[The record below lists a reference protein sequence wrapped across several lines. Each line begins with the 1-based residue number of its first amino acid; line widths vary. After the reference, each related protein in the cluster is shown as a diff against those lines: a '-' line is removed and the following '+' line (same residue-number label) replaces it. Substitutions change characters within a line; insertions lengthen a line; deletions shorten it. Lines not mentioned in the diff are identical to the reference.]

1 MIDLS
6 IFDLLEPK
14 AKDTSCGVRD
24 GGVTFVYHKNGKRI
38 VFSKRVLH
46 LLGDPDRVQFGFIEG
61 YLVISSGKNEDG
73 FSLKDM
79 NKSRVIYNAPLIK
92 EILNFFKIP
101 YDERFCKTF
110 SEIEEIE
117 GMKNAVAL
125 KMQG

>member
-6 IFDLLEPK
+6 CFDLLEPK

-24 GGVTFVYHKNGKRI
+24 GGITFVYHKNGKRI
-38 VFSKRVLH
+38 VFSKRVLSF
-46 LLGDPDRVQFGFIEG
+46 LGDPDRVQFGFIEG
-61 YLVISSGKNEDG
+61 YLVISASENEDG

-92 EILNFFKIP
+92 EILDFFKIP
-101 YDERFCKTF
+101 YDESFCKTF

-117 GMKNAVAL
+117 GMENAVAL